1 MPCSLA
7 EQGGHQWLVGGE
19 VLFSPHWRRS
29 HSARLRR
36 RPQRRSCTV
45 PGASDTEI
53 RIGTTTPYSG
63 PASAYSAGAV
73 SATAYF
79 AMINDQGGVNGRK
92 INFISLDDAYS
103 PPKTVEQ
110 IRRLIESDEV
120 LFLVNPVG
128 TATNMAV
135 VKYINQKQVPH
146 LFIGTG
152 ATVFND
158 PEHYPWTMSW
168 TPHYASEGEIYARY
182 ILSVKP
188 DAKIGILAQ
197 NDDLGRDYLMG
208 FRRGLGDKAST
219 MIVSTQSYNT
229 TDPTVNSQVVS
240 LKTSGADVFFIV
252 TIPKFSAQAIRKAYD
267 IDWHP
272 QEFVVSV
279 GSSIA
284 GAIKPAGF
292 EAAKG
297 IISAA
302 YQKDPADP
310 QWRDDPQMQAW
321 NVWMDK
327 YNPRI
332 SKSDYYAPYGY
343 NIGYAVVQ
351 LLKQCGDNLTRE
363 NIMKQASHL
372 DMELPLLLPGI
383 RLRTSPTDLRPDQA
397 DAAGALRRLA
407 LRAVQRRARERLNFS
422 AKMRAL
428 WRRSH
433 TSTPGSRAT
442 GIRGSRDLR
451 QSDGCIGAVAHAKT
465 ITNNRSVFGRY
476 WAFLPQP
483 RA

>member
-1 MPCSLA
+1 MAWSRTSTRGALA
-7 EQGGHQWLVGGE
+7 LALIMAATPALAQKQY
-19 VLFSPHWRRS
+19 S
-29 HSARLRR
+29 
-36 RPQRRSCTV
+36 

-53 RIGTTTPYSG
+53 KIGTTTPYSG

-79 AMINDQGGVNGRK
+79 TMINEQGGVNGRK

-135 VKYINQKQVPH
+135 VKYINQQKVPH
-146 LFIGTG
+146 LFIGSG

-168 TPHYASEGEIYARY
+168 TPHYASEGEIYAKH

-188 DAKIGILAQ
+188 DAKIAILSQ
-197 NDDLGRDYLMG
+197 NDDLGRDYLLG
-208 FRRGLGDKAST
+208 FKRGLGDKAST
-219 MIVSTQSYNT
+219 MIVSSLTYNT
-229 TDPTVNSQVVS
+229 SDPTIDSQVIS
-240 LKTSGADVFFIV
+240 LKASGANIFFIV
-252 TIPKFSAQAIRKAYD
+252 TVPKFSAQAIRKAYD
-267 IDWHP
+267 IGWRP

-284 GAIKPAGF
+284 GAIRPAGF

-310 QWRDDPQMQAW
+310 QWRDDAAMKAW
-321 NVWMDK
+321 TVWMGK
-327 YNPRI
+327 YNPRVD
-332 SKSDYYAPYGY
+332 KSDYYAPYGY

-351 LLKQCGDNLTRE
+351 LLKNCGDNLTRE

-383 RLRTSPTDLRPDQA
+383 RLKTSPTDLRPIKQM
-397 DAAGALRRLA
+397 RLV
-407 LRAVQRRARERLNFS
+407 RFDGERYVLFS
-422 AKMRAL
+422 DVLA
-428 WRRSH
+428 SE
-433 TSTPGSRAT
+433 
-442 GIRGSRDLR
+442 
-451 QSDGCIGAVAHAKT
+451 
-465 ITNNRSVFGRY
+465 
-476 WAFLPQP
+476 
-483 RA
+483 

>member
-1 MPCSLA
+1 MFIARYRHGLKQIAAFRFRFGGIFTHAGGLLCAGALLA
-7 EQGGHQWLVGGE
+7 LTSTITPAIAQKAYG
-19 VLFSPHWRRS
+19 
-29 HSARLRR
+29 
-36 RPQRRSCTV
+36 
-45 PGASDTEI
+45 PGVSDTEI
-53 RIGTTTPYSG
+53 KIGTTTPFSG
-63 PASAYSAGAV
+63 LASAYSAGAV

-79 AMINDQGGVNGRK
+79 QMINDQGGVNGRK
-92 INFISLDDAYS
+92 IKYVALDDAYN

-110 IRRLIESDEV
+110 TRKLIESEEV
-120 LFLVNPVG
+120 LFIVNPVG
-128 TATNMAV
+128 TAPNLAV
-135 VKYINQKQVPH
+135 LKYVNQKGVPD

-182 ILSVKP
+182 ILSTKP
-188 DAKIGILAQ
+188 DGKIGILSQ
-197 NDDLGRDYLMG
+197 NDDLGRDYLLG
-208 FRRGLGDKAST
+208 FKRGLGDKADK
-219 MIVSTQSYNT
+219 MIVSSQTYNT
-229 TDPTVNSQVVS
+229 SVPTVDSQVIS
-240 LKTSGADVFFIV
+240 LKASGADVFFIV
-252 TIPKFSAQAIRKAYD
+252 TVPKFSAQAIRKAYD

-292 EAAKG
+292 EAATG
-297 IISAA
+297 VISAA

-310 QWRDDPQMQAW
+310 QWKDDPAMKAW

-372 DMELPLLLPGI
+372 DMELQLLLPGV
-383 RLRTSPTDLRPDQA
+383 RLKTTPKDLRPIQQM
-397 DAAGALRRLA
+397 RLV
-407 LRAVQRRARERLNFS
+407 RF
-422 AKMRAL
+422 
-428 WRRSH
+428 
-433 TSTPGSRAT
+433 
-442 GIRGSRDLR
+442 
-451 QSDGCIGAVAHAKT
+451 DGT
-465 ITNNRSVFGRY
+465 RY
-476 WAFLPQP
+476 VLFTDVLASQ
-483 RA
+483 

>member
-1 MPCSLA
+1 MAFRNPSALLA
-7 EQGGHQWLVGGE
+7 LAVLALVAAQPPAQAQKLYG
-19 VLFSPHWRRS
+19 
-29 HSARLRR
+29 
-36 RPQRRSCTV
+36 
-45 PGASDTEI
+45 PGANDTEI
-53 RIGTTTPYSG
+53 KIGTTTPYSG

-79 AMINDQGGVNGRK
+79 AMINEQGGVNGRK

-110 IRRLIESDEV
+110 VRRLIESEEV

-135 VKYINQKQVPH
+135 VKYINQKKVPH

-158 PEHYPWTMSW
+158 PEHFPWTMSY

-182 ILSVKP
+182 ILSSMP
-188 DAKIGILAQ
+188 DARIGILSQ
-197 NDDLGRDYLMG
+197 NDDLGRDYLLG
-208 FRRGLGDKAST
+208 FKRGLGDKAST
-219 MIVSTQSYNT
+219 MIVSAQTYNT
-229 TDPTVNSQVVS
+229 SDPTVDSQVVT
-240 LKTSGADVFFIV
+240 LKASGADVFLIV
-252 TIPKFSAQAIRKAYD
+252 TVPKFSAQAIRKAYD

-284 GAIKPAGF
+284 GAIRPAGF
-292 EAAKG
+292 EASKG

-310 QWRDDPQMQAW
+310 QWKDDPAMKAW
-321 NVWMDK
+321 HVWMDK
-327 YNPRI
+327 YNPRVD
-332 SKSDYYAPYGY
+332 KSDYYGPYGY
-343 NIGYAVVQ
+343 NIGFAVVQ

-383 RLRTSPTDLRPDQA
+383 RLKTSPTDLRPIQQM
-397 DAAGALRRLA
+397 RLV
-407 LRAVQRRARERLNFS
+407 RFD
-422 AKMRAL
+422 
-428 WRRSH
+428 
-433 TSTPGSRAT
+433 GSRYV
-442 GIRGSRDLR
+442 LF
-451 QSDGCIGAVAHAKT
+451 SDVLESH
-465 ITNNRSVFGRY
+465 
-476 WAFLPQP
+476 
-483 RA
+483 